1 MKWFRRYWPY
11 ALLVILVAG
20 NLTVWVERQQIA
32 DWWRLRNYQA
42 PATIAQLASD
52 DTMTPAA
59 RHLFYVNHPV
69 LENKQ
74 DFNAHCADKSE
85 QTAVLGCYHG
95 NRQGIYI
102 YSVSDPRLAG
112 VEQVTAAHEMLHQ
125 AYDRLSSGDRKHVDQ
140 MLQDYYDHG
149 LTDQDIKAK
158 MDSYKQQGAD
168 VINELHSVLGS
179 EVANLPP
186 SLETYYKQYFTN
198 RAKIVA
204 YAQSYQAEFNQR
216 KAQVAQF
223 DAQLAGLK
231 DRISSNKTDLSS
243 KLKSLQTKENQINQD
258 AANRDQAQYN
268 ADVAQ
273 YNSMVD
279 AYNNELSAT
288 HSLITQY
295 NDIVA
300 QRNAI
305 AIQEQQLQEALDSR
319 LTPTQKQ

>member
-59 RHLFYVNHPV
+59 RHLFYVNHPM